1 MMDNATRRDTAESN
15 AERVLIAV
23 PPIEAWVDRDKKE
36 YRLAV
41 ALPGVDRR
49 DIQVSVQGN
58 NLTVSGEPQ
67 DVQQNR
73 NAYYL
78 NQEFS
83 RRRLHRTIALPEG
96 IDTQRLTA
104 EYNNGVLEI
113 KAPLRESGLPRQI
126 EVRNSDAAKGASA
139 S

>member
-1 MMDNATRRDTAESN
+1 MDNVTRRDTADNS

-23 PPIEAWVDRDKKE
+23 PPIEAWVDREKKE
-36 YRLAV
+36 YRLAI

-49 DIQVSVQGN
+49 DIQVSLQGN

-67 DVQQNR
+67 DAPQNR
-73 NAYYL
+73 SAYYL

-83 RRRLHRTIALPEG
+83 RSRLHRTIALPEG
-96 IDTQRLTA
+96 VDLQRLTA

-113 KAPLRESGLPRQI
+113 RAPLRESGLPRQI
-126 EVRNSDAAKGASA
+126 EVTSPGTAKGASA

>member
-1 MMDNATRRDTAESN
+1 MDNVTRGDTADNST
-15 AERVLIAV
+15 ERLLIAV
-23 PPIEAWVDRDKKE
+23 PPIEAWVDREKKE

-49 DIQVSVQGN
+49 DLQVSVQGH

-67 DVQQNR
+67 DAQQNR

-83 RRRLHRTIALPEG
+83 RRRLHRTIVLPEG
-96 IDTQRLTA
+96 VDTQRLTA

-126 EVRNSDAAKGASA
+126 EVRNSETAKGASA

>member
-1 MMDNATRRDTAESN
+1 M
-15 AERVLIAV
+15 
-23 PPIEAWVDRDKKE
+23 DRDKKE
-36 YRLAV
+36 YRLAI

-49 DIQVSVQGN
+49 DIQVSLQGN

-67 DVQQNR
+67 DAPQNR

-83 RRRLHRTIALPEG
+83 RRRLHRTIVLPEG
-96 IDTQRLTA
+96 VHLQRLTA
-104 EYNNGVLEI
+104 KYNNGVEI
-113 KAPLRESGLPRQI
+113 RAPLRESGLPRQI
-126 EVRNSDAAKGASA
+126 EVTGSGTAKGASA